1 MSQEDIHRFIFFCGT
16 SIYLSTALL
25 AHLLSYN
32 ITWGVTRKEVEC
44 SDFFIEVRR
53 ILRRFWL
60 AVLLSFLAI
69 LMIIIFSSSLV
80 PLEWRIPGNGN
91 GNAWASILPLALVS
105 GCHVLFPF
113 VLYPNFIYS
122 LTGVPMP

>member
-1 MSQEDIHRFIFFCGT
+1 VSHEDVHRFIFFCGT

-32 ITWGVTRKEVEC
+32 ITWGPTKKVVDG
-44 SDFFIEVRR
+44 SDFFIEVRQ
-53 ILRRFWL
+53 ILRQFWL
-60 AVLLSFLAI
+60 AVLLSFLPI
-69 LMIIIFSSSLV
+69 LMMMILSSSLV

-91 GNAWASILPLALVS
+91 GNAWASILPLVLVS

-113 VLYPNFIYS
+113 VLDPFLFSY
-122 LTGVPMP
+122 